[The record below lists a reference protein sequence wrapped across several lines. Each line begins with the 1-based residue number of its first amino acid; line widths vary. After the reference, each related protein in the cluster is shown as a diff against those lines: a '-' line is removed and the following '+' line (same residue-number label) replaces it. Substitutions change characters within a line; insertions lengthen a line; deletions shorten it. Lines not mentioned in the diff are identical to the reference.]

1 MLQFKWWYLSKCACN
16 ATRKL
21 CPQLFRC
28 LSYIFTYS
36 LLTLEGRHYRTR
48 PSYLGI
54 EILQRL
60 DVTLMGFKVKEL
72 ILFGVLEPQNKSRI
86 SAKLYFLSKKH
97 ARQRFAV
104 QNTFTITNIWAKVT
118 QLERLLISRL
128 QLLSLLLNNV
138 ARKTILTLYFFSQD
152 LLETN
157 LRDYGKKKCN
167 ELVENGNPVCYVLY

>member
-48 PSYLGI
+48 PAYLGI

-60 DVTLMGFKVKEL
+60 DVALMGFKVKGL
-72 ILFGVLEPQNKSRI
+72 ILFGVLEPQNKSHI
-86 SAKLYFLSKKH
+86 SAKRNFLSKKYVYVISFQCRRY
-97 ARQRFAV
+97 AFA
-104 QNTFTITNIWAKVT
+104 AC
-118 QLERLLISRL
+118 
-128 QLLSLLLNNV
+128 
-138 ARKTILTLYFFSQD
+138 
-152 LLETN
+152 
-157 LRDYGKKKCN
+157 KCI
-167 ELVENGNPVCYVLY
+167 PVCIYKHLSKSCAIRTFINLKIAVAIITP